1 MPSLPAHVALSRLL
15 TLVTFA
21 LVIVTL
27 YLAQAM
33 LLPLALAILF
43 SFLLS
48 PLVSRLEHW
57 GLPRIPAVVAVVAV
71 AFAGLAT
78 MIVVFSAQLVQ
89 VTYELP
95 EYESRFREKV
105 RQVRTAT
112 EPFLGRLAASFDE
125 FTDQVFTDDT
135 AAAPLSADKGKSA
148 ASTERVVP
156 VRIVD
161 SASSPLAIIRDWLGP
176 ILSPLA
182 TAGIVTIF
190 VVFILI
196 EREDLRNRT
205 IVLLGEKNL
214 RETTRLLDDASHRV
228 SRYLRMQVLINAL
241 FGAAV
246 TVGLLALQ
254 MPNAALWGLLAFV
267 ARFVPFV
274 GAWMAALLPT
284 ALSLVVFDNWGT
296 SIAIAGMYI
305 VLELIA
311 NNVLEPWLYGASTG
325 LSSIGIILSAF
336 FWTWLW
342 GGVGLVLA
350 TPLTVCL
357 TAWGRYVPQ
366 LNFLNILLSDQPALP
381 PGHKVYQRLLAFD
394 FDEASNVVED
404 YQKTHDPIAV
414 GDEVLLA
421 TLQLVEQDRHDNAL
435 EPEVHTFMMHSLR
448 ELADDLPDVPA
459 ASDPPVDGEQAVA
472 PPVYRI
478 LCLPA
483 HDEADE
489 IAAQMVCRLW
499 RGLGHVAELV
509 PAAALV
515 NERVE
520 FANSQDFDAICISAV
535 PPSAL
540 LHARYLCKKLRPRF
554 PNHKIVAGLWN
565 EAGDLSRQQKKLQQ
579 AGADQIVTTLGQAM
593 EQLRLLTAA
602 GNLNRTNREA
612 APGGPTAEQSAQ
624 TALAKSG

>member
-21 LVIVTL
+21 LVIATL

-33 LLPLALAILF
+33 LLPLALAVLF

-57 GLPRIPAVVAVVAV
+57 RVPRIPAVVAVVAV

-112 EPFLGRLAASFDE
+112 EPFLGRLASSFDE
-125 FTDQVFTDDT
+125 FTDQVFTDD
-135 AAAPLSADKGKSA
+135 AAGSPLSVDKGKSP

-156 VRIVD
+156 VRVVD
-161 SASSPLAIIRDWLGP
+161 AATSPLAVIRDWLGP
-176 ILSPLA
+176 ILGPLA

-228 SRYLRMQVLINAL
+228 SRYLRMQVLINAT

-246 TVGLLALQ
+246 MVGLLALQ

-274 GAWMAALLPT
+274 GPWMAALLPT
-284 ALSLVVFDNWGT
+284 ALSLVVFDNW
-296 SIAIAGMYI
+296 SASMAIAGMYI
-305 VLELIA
+305 VLELVTS
-311 NNVLEPWLYGASTG
+311 NVLEPWLYGASTG
-325 LSSIGIILSAF
+325 LSSVGIILSAF

-342 GGVGLVLA
+342 GGIGLVLA

-404 YQKTHDPIAV
+404 YHKTHDSVAV
-414 GDEVLLA
+414 ADEVLLA

-435 EPEVHTFMMHSLR
+435 EPDAHAFMMRSLR

-459 ASDPPVDGEQAVA
+459 ASGSPADAQHDRRPRSLPGLCGGWKQARFAWALPPFACHPFCSPRLGPLVLSLCTRRLRNRS
-472 PPVYRI
+472 PPKVKGQPNKIEHKHTAARKFRD
-478 LCLPA
+478 A
-483 HDEADE
+483 SRHEAFQG
-489 IAAQMVCRLW
+489 AAFR
-499 RGLGHVAELV
+499 V
-509 PAAALV
+509 PLFQK
-515 NERVE
+515 E
-520 FANSQDFDAICISAV
+520 FALQASGQIRPISSRIRTMIRIRPI
-535 PPSAL
+535 PP
-540 LHARYLCKKLRPRF
+540 
-554 PNHKIVAGLWN
+554 
-565 EAGDLSRQQKKLQQ
+565 
-579 AGADQIVTTLGQAM
+579 LG
-593 EQLRLLTAA
+593 
-602 GNLNRTNREA
+602 
-612 APGGPTAEQSAQ
+612 P
-624 TALAKSG
+624 

>member
-43 SFLLS
+43 SFLLA

-78 MIVVFSAQLVQ
+78 MIVVFSAQLLQ
-89 VTYELP
+89 VTYKLP
-95 EYESRFREKV
+95 EYQSRFREKV
-105 RQVRTAT
+105 RQVRTET
-112 EPFLGRLAASFDE
+112 EPFLGRLATSLGE
-125 FTDQVFTDDT
+125 FTDQVFSDNDPAAAPADGTAKSTAGGERIVPVRVVDT
-135 AAAPLSADKGKSA
+135 AA
-148 ASTERVVP
+148 
-156 VRIVD
+156 
-161 SASSPLAIIRDWLGP
+161 SPLAIVRDWLGP

-205 IVLLGEKNL
+205 IVLMGEKNL
-214 RETTRLLDDASHRV
+214 RETTRLLDDASQRV
-228 SRYLRMQVLINAL
+228 SRYLRMQVLINAV
-241 FGAAV
+241 FGASV

-274 GAWMAALLPT
+274 GPWLAALVPT
-284 ALSLVVFDNWGT
+284 ALSLVVFDNWST

-305 VLELIA
+305 ALELIA
-311 NNVLEPWLYGASTG
+311 SNVLEPWLYGASTG
-325 LSSIGIILSAF
+325 LSSVGIILSAF

-366 LNFLNILLSDQPALP
+366 LHFLNILLSDQPALP
-381 PGHKVYQRLLAFD
+381 PGHKVYQRLLALD

-404 YQKTHDPIAV
+404 YQRTHDPIAV
-414 GDEVLLA
+414 ADDVLLA
-421 TLQLVEQDRHDNAL
+421 TLQLFEQDRHENAL
-435 EPEVHTFMMHSLR
+435 EPDAHAFVMRSLR
-448 ELADDLPDVPA
+448 ELADDLPDVAAAAEPPA
-459 ASDPPVDGEQAVA
+459 DGKLAA
-472 PPVYRI
+472 ALPVYRI

-489 IAAQMVCRLW
+489 IAAQMICRLW

-509 PAAALV
+509 PATALV

-535 PPSAL
+535 PPSTL

-554 PNHKIVAGLWN
+554 PDHKILAGLWN
-565 EAGDLSRQQKKLQQ
+565 ETGDLSRQQKKLQQ
-579 AGADQIVTTLGQAM
+579 AGADQVATTFAQAM
-593 EQLRLLTAA
+593 EQLRLLAAA

-612 APGGPTAEQSAQ
+612 APGGPTGAESAQ
-624 TALAKSG
+624 MALAKSG